1 MRTDTFNW
9 WLQKTKICKY
19 KKKRKNQYLVRE
31 NTPLLQIIHSSNN
44 ILIMGSK
51 MIIIKRVKSK
61 LTHKL
66 NRIESNSN
74 NILPLLIV
82 MLWRVWLGISL
93 RYRLRLISNFRII
106 WTLLLMKPIDLKILL
121 VLKSHFMNTM
131 INCMI

>member
-74 NILPLLIV
+74 SILPLLVV